1 MHAALAL
8 LASETTR
15 QRWVGWKLALQNIYK
30 EGMQDMAEPVT
41 IRPATINDAEAL
53 ARLHVRSWQWAYRG
67 QLPDEYL
74 DRMPETMDR
83 RIEARRAQLTD
94 LPPDHRWWIAE
105 QAGQMVGFAVTE
117 PSRDA
122 DALPSTG
129 ELSLIYL
136 EQDAAGKGIGR
147 ALFAHAV
154 EDLRQRGYAQAILW
168 VLETNAR
175 ARRFYEAA
183 GWQADGASKT
193 EEWPGVLLR
202 EVRYRITL

>member
-1 MHAALAL
+1 MTE
-8 LASETTR
+8 S
-15 QRWVGWKLALQNIYK
+15 
-30 EGMQDMAEPVT
+30 VT
-41 IRPATINDAEAL
+41 IRQATVDDAEAL

-83 RIEARRAQLTD
+83 RIAARRAGLTD
-94 LPPDHRWWIAE
+94 MPPEQRWWIAE

-122 DALPSTG
+122 DAPPSTG

-147 ALFAHAV
+147 QLFAYAV
-154 EDLRQRGYAQAILW
+154 DDLRQRGYTQAILW

-183 GWQADGASKT
+183 GWSADGASKT
-193 EEWPGVLLR
+193 EEWPSVVLR
-202 EVRYRITL
+202 EVRYTITL